1 MTNASLREGITLNGT
16 LLRTM
21 FKQSRKKVSAIS
33 AGVFLYEGLLTW
45 VYPIVAKNAAV
56 TEIAESFPSAVKTV
70 FGVSENART
79 DTFEGFISAQFL
91 SRIWVM
97 IMAVYGIETANALL
111 AKMVDD
117 GSMGYL
123 LSTPV
128 SRSEILSTQA
138 VVLIGTNA
146 ILVTATIVGL
156 YFGTFC
162 SAIKINHWQ
171 YFRFGL
177 LGIAFFSVI
186 ELYSLFF
193 STWFAEEERALIY
206 AAGLTLTFYGLD
218 IAGGLSDKLSRLK
231 DVSLFRWFQ
240 PQEVLEGTVN
250 PAWPIIGLSSA
261 SIILWF
267 LTMKVFDSKDLAL

>member
-1 MTNASLREGITLNGT
+1 
-16 LLRTM
+16 M
-21 FKQSRKKVSAIS
+21 FKQSRKKIVAIS
-33 AGVFLYEGLLTW
+33 AGIFLYEGLLTW
-45 VYPIVAKNAAV
+45 VYPVVAKNPAV

-97 IMAVYGIETANALL
+97 IMATYGIGTANTLL

-117 GSMGYL
+117 GSLGYL

-128 SRSEILSTQA
+128 CRSEVLSTQA
-138 VVLIGTNA
+138 GVLMSTNV
-146 ILVTATIVGL
+146 ILVAITLIGL

-162 SAIKINHWQ
+162 SGIEINRWQ

-177 LGIAFFSVI
+177 MGIAFFSVI

-193 STWFAEEERALIY
+193 SAWFVEEERALIY

-218 IAGGLSDKLSRLK
+218 IAGGLSDKLSKLK
-231 DVSLFRWFQ
+231 DLSLFQWFQ
-240 PQEVLEGTVN
+240 PQEMLEGTAD

-261 SIILWF
+261 SALLWF
-267 LTMKVFDSKDLAL
+267 LTMKVFETKDLAL